1 MRPLIEE
8 GHVYLGMPPLYKVE
22 QKKTGFKKYA
32 YNDNELEKILTEV
45 KGAYHL
51 QRYKGLGEMNYDQLR
66 DTTLK
71 PGSRTLTRV
80 TIADFESATKMVS
93 LWMGDDADARQT
105 YINENANFN
114 KVDTFKTKFGG

>member
-1 MRPLIEE
+1 MTKAVNRLK
-8 GHVYLGMPPLYKVE
+8 VVLVE

-32 YNDNELEKILTEV
+32 YNDNELEKILSEV

-80 TIADFESATKMVS
+80 KIDDFESASKMVS
-93 LWMGDDADARQT
+93 LWMGDDTNARQT

-114 KVDTFKTKFGG
+114 KPDSDQFIKANK